1 MKKIIA
7 ANVISGLSLVCLIV
21 FGFKYLEFKNT
32 PIYQDYKIEI
42 TNNPVTE
49 GEDIMFA
56 MTGEKMLDC
65 QADKVYGIATSQDG
79 TVEVKLDKFTSM
91 YTHNVKKG
99 QKVTN
104 SWSLHK
110 PAEVTPGYWRVD
122 MVGHWTC
129 RMWIFTSMET
139 IRWHDNILL
148 VVE

>member
-42 TNNPVTE
+42 TNNPVTA

-65 QADKVYGIATSQDG
+65 QADHVYGIATNQDG
-79 TVEVKLDKFTSM
+79 TVEVVLDKFTSM
-91 YTHNVKKG
+91 YKRNVKKG
-99 QKVTN
+99 QTVTN

-110 PAEVTPGYWRVD
+110 PAEITPGYWRVD
-122 MVGHWTC
+122 MVGHWSC

-139 IRWHDNILL
+139 VRMHDNILL